1 MKNTKM
7 LTEGALMLAVF
18 TILLLIFNYIPF
30 LSLIAVAFLLLPF
43 ILYSAKYPLKYSFV
57 LLIGGIIISALVGT
71 LLLIPVAIAYGT
83 TGMVIGYSIQR
94 KKSKTFLYI
103 AASIMFLLN
112 TIGQYVVSVVFFKI
126 DILKDTIKMVRESMN
141 KSMQIFEAVD
151 KGSSDQLMDQFNTV
165 LNSFTILLPS
175 LLVTAS
181 FLIIWIL
188 LSINLPIVR
197 RFQIDTPKWN
207 SFGDLQLPR
216 SILWYYLITIILT
229 LILKPEQGSFANT
242 ALANLNFVLQLL
254 MLLQGFSFLYF
265 YSYEKKW
272 PKAIPVLIIIFSFLL
287 FPLQYLVRILG
298 IMDLGFNLRQIIKR
312 KSS

>member
-1 MKNTKM
+1 
-7 LTEGALMLAVF
+7 
-18 TILLLIFNYIPF
+18 
-30 LSLIAVAFLLLPF
+30 
-43 ILYSAKYPLKYSFV
+43 
-57 LLIGGIIISALVGT
+57 
-71 LLLIPVAIAYGT
+71 
-83 TGMVIGYSIQR
+83 
-94 KKSKTFLYI
+94 
-103 AASIMFLLN
+103 
-112 TIGQYVVSVVFFKI
+112 
-126 DILKDTIKMVRESMN
+126 
-141 KSMQIFEAVD
+141 
-151 KGSSDQLMDQFNTV
+151 MDQFNTV